1 MTAEQFGVRYE
12 YGGKVF
18 RVPSLEAAQHIAGS
32 GAEALSKVGR
42 SWVEVD
48 PGTGPVTH
56 WPRTGRF
63 AKGLTTIHPRRQLY
77 GVTLRCSCGQF
88 DIKSN
93 EAPANGGK
101 RHVEE
106 QFTLHLAEVAASLRP

>member
-1 MTAEQFGVRYE
+1 MSTEQFGVRYE

-32 GAEALSKVGR
+32 EAEALSKVGR

-56 WPRTGRF
+56 WPRIGRF
-63 AKGLTTIHPRRQLY
+63 TKGLTTIRPRKKLY
-77 GVTLRCSCGQF
+77 GVTLRCSCGQLN
-88 DIKSN
+88 IRSN
-93 EAPANGGK
+93 EAPASGGK
-101 RHVEE
+101 AYVQDR
-106 QFTLHLAEVAASLRP
+106 FTEHLAEVAASL